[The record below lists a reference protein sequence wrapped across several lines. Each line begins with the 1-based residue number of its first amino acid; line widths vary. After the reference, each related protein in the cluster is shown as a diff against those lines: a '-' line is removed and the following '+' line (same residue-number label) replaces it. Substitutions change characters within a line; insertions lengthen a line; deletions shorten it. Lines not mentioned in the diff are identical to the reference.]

1 MGSERRS
8 LGPSRHTGGVGA
20 VTAYETF
27 DVPVDGGQLRVG
39 AWGTDGPVV
48 VATHG
53 ITANHLSWLAV
64 GEELGRD
71 VRLFAPDLRGRGRS
85 RLPGPYGMEA
95 HARDLI
101 AVLDAVGVD
110 RAVLVGHSMG
120 AYVAVVAAANHPERI
135 SGVVMVD
142 GGVPFPAPPGLDV
155 ATVLKA
161 VVGPAIARLTMT
173 FPSREAYREFWQEHP
188 ALTDWDERIWS
199 YLDYDLV
206 GVEPELRSSV
216 SVEAVHDDG
225 ADLVERDPVS
235 AALGALT
242 VTPVLL
248 RAERGLMNDGPLL
261 PDALVEAWPAVE
273 DRGRVSGTNH
283 YTIVFH
289 ETGVQAIAAEVRS
302 TIAG

>member
-1 MGSERRS
+1 
-8 LGPSRHTGGVGA
+8 
-20 VTAYETF
+20 VTAAAYETF

-39 AWGTDGPVV
+39 AWGAEGPVV

-53 ITANHLSWLAV
+53 ITANHRSWLAV

-71 VRLFAPDLRGRGRS
+71 LRLLAPDLRGRGRS
-85 RLPGPYGMEA
+85 RLSGPYGMAA
-95 HARDLI
+95 HARDVI
-101 AVLDAVGVD
+101 AVLDAVGVE

-120 AYVAVVAAANHPERI
+120 AYVAVVAAANHPERV

-142 GGVPFPAPPGLDV
+142 GGLPFPAPPGLDV
-155 ATVLKA
+155 ATVLQA

-188 ALTDWDERIWS
+188 ALTDWDERMWS

-216 SVEAVHDDG
+216 SADAVHDDG
-225 ADLVERDPVS
+225 ADLVEHDPIP
-235 AALGALT
+235 AALAALT

-248 RAERGLMNDGPLL
+248 RAERGLMNDAPLL
-261 PDALVEAWPAVE
+261 PDALVGAWPAVE
-273 DRGRVSGTNH
+273 NRGTVPGTNH

-302 TIAG
+302 RVAG